1 MHINTYVIVERAIYE
16 GCAFGLTKALTE
28 MQQNGT
34 TIDPNKIVETIHTAV
49 MNELSLIVEFN
60 QQELPTTTAFNQLA
74 NEQQA

>member
-1 MHINTYVIVERAIYE
+1 MHINTYVIVERAVYE
-16 GCAFGLTKALTE
+16 GAALGISNALTE
-28 MQQNGT
+28 MQQTGT

-74 NEQQA
+74 NERNS